1 MGRPK
6 GKKDSAPR
14 ARRGSGGQRGLAAAP
29 ERLTQRERRVK
40 RQLKDI
46 ARDLVYNDW
55 YIKIGLGVSGI
66 QLAVTF
72 AYITPSFFGSAFSV
86 VSAIGKAAFIE
97 AGVWLINRT
106 ISHARAVRV
115 HPAWQAGLWGVL
127 LTLMFISM
135 RANLRYEWEKR
146 VEVKYP
152 KGQCVAYD
160 SDGTCERREK
170 ISVNESNVSA
180 YLSPGE
186 QSEAWQ
192 RGGLIPLLV
201 FASILIG
208 RVMLSAKDGFEREE
222 VQKINKA
229 ERDTR
234 YRERKKK
241 EQATLEKEL
250 GAPAGPTDA

>member
-14 ARRGSGGQRGLAAAP
+14 ARRGQAANLPAP
-29 ERLTQRERRVK
+29 ERLSVRERRVK
-40 RQLKDI
+40 RQIKDI

-72 AYITPSFFGSAFSV
+72 AYITSSFWASAFSI

-115 HPAWQAGLWGVL
+115 HTAWQAGLWFVL
-127 LTLMFISM
+127 FVLMFISV

-146 VEVKYP
+146 AEVKYP
-152 KGQCVAYD
+152 KGQCVAFD
-160 SDGTCERREK
+160 SDGACERREK
-170 ISVNESNVSA
+170 INVNESNVSM
-180 YLSPGE
+180 YLSSGE

-222 VQKINKA
+222 VKKLQTA
-229 ERDTR
+229 ERGVR
-234 YRERKKK
+234 YRTRKKEELAK
-241 EQATLEKEL
+241 LEKEL
-250 GAPAGPTDA
+250 GAEGAING